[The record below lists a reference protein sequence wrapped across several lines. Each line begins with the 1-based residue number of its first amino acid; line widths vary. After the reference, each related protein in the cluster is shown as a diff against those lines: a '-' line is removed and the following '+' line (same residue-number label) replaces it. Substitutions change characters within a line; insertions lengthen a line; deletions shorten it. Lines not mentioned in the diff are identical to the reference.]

1 MTEDIL
7 QQFAQVLMNLRKFL
21 TNILTMNVS
30 IPNQFVKFRIHFYG
44 ENPQNFLLQNQKLYF
59 IQTNGRLYHKIMKDF
74 INEHIYNIFDRE
86 TIGEI
91 EYERIGNQ
99 EYYTLKKYV
108 PSFIQIPKKQ
118 LQTIKGNV

>member
-1 MTEDIL
+1 
-7 QQFAQVLMNLRKFL
+7 
-21 TNILTMNVS
+21 
-30 IPNQFVKFRIHFYG
+30 
-44 ENPQNFLLQNQKLYF
+44 
-59 IQTNGRLYHKIMKDF
+59 MKDF

-99 EYYTLKKYV
+99 EFHYLKNYV

>member
-1 MTEDIL
+1 MS
-7 QQFAQVLMNLRKFL
+7 
-21 TNILTMNVS
+21 VS

-59 IQTNGRLYHKIMKDF
+59 IHTNGRLNHKIMKDL

-99 EYYTLKKYV
+99 EFHNLKNHV

>member
-1 MTEDIL
+1 MS
-7 QQFAQVLMNLRKFL
+7 
-21 TNILTMNVS
+21 VS

-74 INEHIYNIFDRE
+74 INEHIYNIFDKE

-99 EYYTLKKYV
+99 EFHNLKNHV